1 MKGKR
6 PVPVRFKPA
15 VLLCCLAALLRLLWL
30 PVPAESSEAPGIGSV
45 PERPLGAHRLRAKD
59 GDAFVVL
66 QNGLTVL
73 VRSKPGG
80 NAVSARVLVRA
91 GSIYEGPYLTGG
103 LSHYL
108 EHVVFSGT
116 TKSFTEDQ
124 ARKRLEELGGASN
137 AYTSHDR
144 TVYFINTSA
153 ENWREAL
160 DLLLSFVLECTL
172 DPAETAREKA
182 VIQQEIRMGENSPQ
196 RELWKL
202 FMQTAYRVHP
212 VRHPVIG
219 YEEVFVRQD
228 REALARYYDER
239 YQPQNMVLAVAG
251 DVDPWEV
258 VRFAADKTRSVARSS
273 AEPLAL
279 PEEPPQLTSRWEE
292 KALPMARMNQAMV
305 GFPSVRLTHED
316 LYALDVL
323 AIVVGDGRTGRL
335 YRRLKHRD
343 NSVLDVG
350 AFNWTPS
357 YVPGQFVIS
366 LTVPPENW
374 PRVLDAVREELSVIK
389 EYGIDDEELER
400 AKKKVIA
407 QHVFGKETASE
418 AAASIGGSYFDTG
431 DPYFED
437 SYVEGIRAVTRDD
450 VRRTA
455 RKYLVFDR
463 MNVAV
468 ITPGED
474 SVSPSATPPGA
485 SSSAETPDETESV
498 IVRRPANGLT
508 VLMREDHELPY
519 ATVQIYT
526 RGGLLLEKE
535 GEEGLAAMTGSLLTA
550 GTRRYSKM
558 EMAEKIENVGGSLN
572 SGCGNNTCFVSSKV
586 LREDLESALDL
597 VSSALLEPVFPEEE
611 IEKKR
616 KETLLAIERQDEDW
630 QAELMRLFR
639 SHFFGSHPYG
649 HNRLGT
655 EASVKRFTREDILA
669 FHARMARPERTV
681 VAVYGDFRAGEAEK
695 TVEKLFGKWRG
706 EAAGE
711 PTRPGPVP
719 LLTEDRV
726 IVKENEKTSAALF
739 VGTNG
744 LPLNDPRRPAL
755 DVLDA
760 LISGIGYP
768 GGRLHEALRGGDAD
782 LVYVVHAFPFLG
794 IDTGFFG
801 VLTQTTMENL
811 ESVEAIVLDNLK
823 RVAEEPVSNEEF
835 QTAKEMVLTMH
846 YLSLESLEAQ
856 AQSAAVNE
864 VLGLGWDYD
873 RRYPDMVR
881 SVTADDILSLA
892 RELFTNTLV
901 VKTLPVRMSRLQPR
915 AAWISASNRW
925 MFSRAKSMEGSSS
938 RAMR

>member
-1 MKGKR
+1 
-6 PVPVRFKPA
+6 
-15 VLLCCLAALLRLLWL
+15 
-30 PVPAESSEAPGIGSV
+30 
-45 PERPLGAHRLRAKD
+45 
-59 GDAFVVL
+59 
-66 QNGLTVL
+66 
-73 VRSKPGG
+73 
-80 NAVSARVLVRA
+80 
-91 GSIYEGPYLTGG
+91 
-103 LSHYL
+103 
-108 EHVVFSGT
+108 
-116 TKSFTEDQ
+116 
-124 ARKRLEELGGASN
+124 
-137 AYTSHDR
+137 
-144 TVYFINTSA
+144 
-153 ENWREAL
+153 
-160 DLLLSFVLECTL
+160 
-172 DPAETAREKA
+172 
-182 VIQQEIRMGENSPQ
+182 
-196 RELWKL
+196 
-202 FMQTAYRVHP
+202 
-212 VRHPVIG
+212 
-219 YEEVFVRQD
+219 
-228 REALARYYDER
+228 
-239 YQPQNMVLAVAG
+239 
-251 DVDPWEV
+251 
-258 VRFAADKTRSVARSS
+258 
-273 AEPLAL
+273 
-279 PEEPPQLTSRWEE
+279 
-292 KALPMARMNQAMV
+292 
-305 GFPSVRLTHED
+305 
-316 LYALDVL
+316 
-323 AIVVGDGRTGRL
+323 
-335 YRRLKHRD
+335 
-343 NSVLDVG
+343 
-350 AFNWTPS
+350 
-357 YVPGQFVIS
+357 
-366 LTVPPENW
+366 
-374 PRVLDAVREELSVIK
+374 
-389 EYGIDDEELER
+389 
-400 AKKKVIA
+400 
-407 QHVFGKETASE
+407 
-418 AAASIGGSYFDTG
+418 
-431 DPYFED
+431 
-437 SYVEGIRAVTRDD
+437 
-450 VRRTA
+450 
-455 RKYLVFDR
+455 

-508 VLMREDHELPY
+508 VLMRENHELPY

-586 LREDLESALDL
+586 LREDLESALEL

-649 HNRLGT
+649 HNPLGT
-655 EASVKRFTREDILA
+655 EASVKRFTREDIMA

-681 VAVYGDFRAGEAEK
+681 VAVYGDFRAGEVMK
-695 TVEKLFGKWRG
+695 TVEKLFGKWRAG
-706 EAAGE
+706 AAGE

-719 LLTEDRV
+719 PLTEDRV
-726 IVKENEKTSAALF
+726 IVKENEKTSAGLF

-744 LPLNDPRRPAL
+744 LSLNDPRRPAL

-768 GGRLHEALRGGDAD
+768 GGRLHEALRGGEAD

-801 VLTQTTMENL
+801 VLTQTTLENL

-823 RVAEEPVSNEEF
+823 RVAEEPVSNEEL
-835 QTAKEMVLTMH
+835 QTAKEMVVTMH

-864 VLGLGWDYD
+864 VLRLGWDYD

-892 RELFTNTLV
+892 RELFTNTLI

-915 AAWISASNRW
+915 TAWISASSRW
-925 MFSRAKSMEGSSS
+925 MFCRAKSMEGSSS